1 MCIDCIA
8 CRWVFGSRSS
18 SDSLNNYNQINDL
31 SIGYNRCAFFLSF
44 SVVPQIIIYFQ
55 SSDFWSPFVT
65 WATPTK
71 IDLFINFECGSFEC
85 CDMSLL
91 FANQI
96 HAETAML
103 CIVCECECESFLRE
117 QPLYAYLLCAAVAT
131 NNSAPFLFFLCARAV
146 CMFYLALFSS
156 KKLSAFS
163 MVCAIC
169 GVQIRSPRP

>member
-1 MCIDCIA
+1 MS
-8 CRWVFGSRSS
+8 FSSRSN

-31 SIGYNRCAFFLSF
+31 SIGYYRCCALFFSP
-44 SVVPQIIIYFQ
+44 VVSQIIIYFQ
-55 SSDFWSPFVT
+55 SSGFWSPFII

-71 IDLFINFECGSFEC
+71 IDLFINFERSSFEC
-85 CDMSLL
+85 DISL

-96 HAETAML
+96 HYKIGCCVHCLNASAKHFF
-103 CIVCECECESFLRE
+103 S
-117 QPLYAYLLCAAVAT
+117 
-131 NNSAPFLFFLCARAV
+131 NSHCMHIYFVRRWPQTTAPFLFFFSLSRV